1 MGKKI
6 FVSYKYSDPNVMEL
20 GDYKENTT
28 ARSYVDKLEDIL
40 DDLEH
45 IYKGEDD
52 GEDMSTL
59 RDAAIAS
66 KLGDKIYDSTV
77 TIVLV
82 SKGMKE
88 DDSPEIDH
96 WIPWEISYSLKEQT
110 RDGIKSKTNAVLAL
124 VIPDKNNS
132 YDYYI
137 TDNLACNS
145 RTLNT
150 NFLFQILRDNMFNRN
165 NKEDSVRHCNGNK
178 IYEGSPSYI
187 PSVKWKDFVN
197 NPNYYINLA
206 LQNCGNRADF
216 NVTKMIS

>member
-6 FVSYKYSDPNVMEL
+6 FISYKYSDPNVMEL
-20 GDYKENTT
+20 GDYKHDTT
-28 ARSYVDKLEDIL
+28 ARSYVDDLEAIL

-77 TIVLV
+77 TIVLI

-88 DDSPEIDH
+88 DNSPEIDH

-110 RDGIKSKTNAVLAL
+110 RDGKKSKTNAVLAIAL
-124 VIPDKNNS
+124 PDENNS
-132 YDYYI
+132 YGYYI
-137 TDNLACNS
+137 TDNPACNS
-145 RTLNT
+145 RTLNI
-150 NFLFQILRDNMFNRN
+150 NFLFQILRDNMFNRVD
-165 NKEDSVRHCNGNK
+165 KESSIRYCNGKK

-197 NPNYYINLA
+197 NPDFHINLA
-206 LQNCGNRADF
+206 LQNCENRANFD
-216 NVTKMIS
+216 VTKMIN